1 MGLTAG
7 PPTGPVAVAF
17 KEWAG
22 VADALAG
29 GRQSIILRKGG
40 IDEGPAGFAP
50 EHPAFWL
57 YPTWTHQASQGLKP
71 GAPIPE
77 APATG
82 VVPLPGLAVVEG
94 LHRVD
99 DPGRL
104 DALAGLTAWSLDTVL
119 QRYHYRG
126 PGLWVLRV
134 RVWVPSVPA
143 AVAERAEYAGCRSW
157 VPLAEVPAAG
167 GFRPAMGDAAF
178 DAEGRALVEVLGQ
191 PGDRRG

>member
-1 MGLTAG
+1 MAMTPG
-7 PPTGPVAVAF
+7 PLGVAF

-22 VADALAG
+22 VAEALAR

-40 IDEGPAGFAP
+40 IDEGPGGFAP

-57 YPTWTHQASQGLKP
+57 YPTWTHQAAQGLKP
-71 GAPIPE
+71 GTIVPE
-77 APATG
+77 PPEPG

-104 DALAGLTAWSLDTVL
+104 DSLAEMTAWSLDTVR

-134 RVWVPSVPA
+134 RVWVPTTPV
-143 AVAERAEYAGCRSW
+143 AVAERSEYAGCRSW
-157 VPLAEVPAAG
+157 VPLAEVPMVE
-167 GFRPAMGDAAF
+167 GFAMAMDAAAF
-178 DAEGRALVEVLGQ
+178 DADGRALAGALAG
-191 PGDRRG
+191 